1 MLILYRVFLYLAFPL
16 VLLRLLWRALGDRR
30 YFERMNERF
39 GFAGARPAVA
49 KKAGGIWIH
58 AVSVGEVNAAAPLV
72 EYLLENYPH
81 KMITVTTMTPT
92 GADRVGKI
100 FAGRVAHRYLPYD
113 YPGAVRRFLATLRPC
128 VGLVMETEIW
138 PNLITRCHRLGVPLL
153 YLNVRLSRR
162 AHRGYRRFRGLIR
175 PALEKIDRFAVQSRL
190 DARRLHRLGA
200 PSAALSVTGSLKF
213 DIEPTPDF
221 GEAARLLRRQLGWER
236 PVWVVGS
243 THEGE
248 ESQILEAFARLRKT
262 FKSLLLVLA
271 PRHPQRANAVFRLC
285 ARRGYRTVLRSR
297 GPREVS
303 ADTDIHLADT
313 LGELPLL
320 IAAGDIA
327 FIGGSLTP
335 VGGHNVLEASAAGIP
350 VVFGRYMFNFAEIA
364 DLLLRRDAG
373 IQVMDG
379 GELAEVVERFLAD
392 PQLRAHYGKR
402 GKELIAEKRGALEK
416 ICAMVDE
423 VLADVAEG
431 GVGRKRKIPIL

>member
-1 MLILYRVFLYLAFPL
+1 M
-16 VLLRLLWRALGDRR
+16 
-30 YFERMNERF
+30 
-39 GFAGARPAVA
+39 
-49 KKAGGIWIH
+49 
-58 AVSVGEVNAAAPLV
+58 
-72 EYLLENYPH
+72 
-81 KMITVTTMTPT
+81 
-92 GADRVGKI
+92 
-100 FAGRVAHRYLPYD
+100 
-113 YPGAVRRFLATLRPC
+113 
-128 VGLVMETEIW
+128 
-138 PNLITRCHRLGVPLL
+138 
-153 YLNVRLSRR
+153 
-162 AHRGYRRFRGLIR
+162 
-175 PALEKIDRFAVQSRL
+175 
-190 DARRLHRLGA
+190 
-200 PSAALSVTGSLKF
+200 
-213 DIEPTPDF
+213 
-221 GEAARLLRRQLGWER
+221 
-236 PVWVVGS
+236 
-243 THEGE
+243 
-248 ESQILEAFARLRKT
+248 
-262 FKSLLLVLA
+262 
-271 PRHPQRANAVFRLC
+271 
-285 ARRGYRTVLRSR
+285 
-297 GPREVS
+297 S

-402 GKELIAEKRGALEK
+402 GRELIAEKRGALEK